1 MDAFVTSRKSHDY
14 VLAPTGPSLV
24 FQWTVD
30 GLGSARALKLVE
42 AGFRAELV
50 VTPRL
55 RMAAMIV

>member
-1 MDAFVTSRKSHDY
+1 MTSRKSHDY